1 VNEPDFA
8 RIDDKLD
15 TLLGDVRTLKRHVIG
30 ESDPEHSL
38 MYRVADHSRQLE
50 DIKAQ
55 KKNLAALAWTAAG
68 TGVTA
73 VAMWTWTR
81 LTGHQP

>member
-1 VNEPDFA
+1 MNENDWQRF
-8 RIDDKLD
+8 DQKLD
-15 TLLGDVRTLKRHVIG
+15 ELTSDIRTIKRFVVGD
-30 ESDPEHSL
+30 SDPEHSL
-38 MYRVADHSRQLE
+38 MYRVADHTRQLE

-73 VAMWTWTR
+73 VAMWTWTK
-81 LTGHQP
+81 LTGTHP